1 MSSDNPFRIKQKKP
15 SQVETETI
23 EKIIKKRLNPKPK
36 GKAVKFTWKG
46 LTDFAHIFGT
56 NIFSPQK
63 LSRIKELMGDKDKA
77 KEKDY
82 IDFFEDIEKSVYSG
96 TQKLGY
102 AIGDIITT
110 GIDMGASVIGKETE
124 LTEKLTEVYE
134 ENKIAEPETLLGKIT
149 EVLTQYAI
157 PGGAGFKIMN
167 RVKRLSGIQKLSA
180 ATTAVATTL
189 TGVKWGTRVSN
200 IARKSGYMAGAF
212 GIMDFL
218 GSDPDRGNIIY
229 KKEDT
234 EELTGS
240 DLAVARFKNRLRFAS
255 EGATIGGLWPLLGAP
270 AKFGVKW
277 GLLKPLAFTAGVGLK
292 TANTLVVQ
300 PASWLLSKDKYLI
313 PNISKGIRNTTAYTS
328 EKIFNPIV
336 QLGLKD
342 KVKQLP
348 DFEKWRMFSVNAD
361 DPLKSRL
368 KHFDNVLSW
377 FRSIGKNTGQ
387 QFTLTSRAAREI
399 KAKSRTIEK
408 YMESLEKKSYDLAK
422 SFKNQYNTKTTSP
435 SSQEYYLD
443 QVLTYLKGGMRLDQL
458 PSILRDTSKNLKG
471 ELIKVKKTFGD
482 MLPESDLKNFI
493 LNNVNTYMRKSFAV
507 FTNPSYQP
515 EQEVFK
521 GAVKYMEN
529 LIKNNRDLRR
539 AALEESSHIK
549 FKPEAR
555 ITKYAEVLVKKIL
568 NNAKTNGGDP
578 IEILSRISKKQLRLK
593 DVVRSG
599 EELPTA
605 IKRLLGEENNLK
617 SSVLTTSSHAITQT
631 VNKKLADRL
640 AALGVKEGW
649 LFKDEA
655 RATARGI
662 LDAEKI
668 NHIPDL
674 GFLGTRLD
682 KLYASKQIVNAFR
695 GTPGKLDDLIQ
706 SGAYRALLQF
716 KVATQFGKTVLSPAT
731 QVRNVTS
738 ASLFPLANGHI
749 GGRASVSE
757 AFKMTLDDIFGA
769 GKVLD
774 EHALI
779 TNIEDKIRRGV
790 IDENIVASELGAVLK
805 DIKKGSINTLDGLY
819 NKLTNGKFMKTAT
832 RVYAGGDNLWKWF
845 GDEYVQSQLKSTYK
859 NLNALKAW
867 FPEIQGQKFIARD
880 LFSNKLKTYDDA
892 IKEAASWYIRNT
904 YPTYSKVPEAIKAI
918 RKLPFGN
925 FVSFPAEMM
934 RTSFNI
940 MNIAGKE
947 ISSTNPL
954 LRQIGYRRMIGA
966 YTVLGGAGSAALNI
980 SSELTGVTL
989 EELDAYKKSFAAP
1002 WHKNSILLPLDK
1014 WVKGKGKAI
1023 NFSYFS
1029 PYDVVQKPFE
1039 AFFATLG
1046 EGRKSNKDWD
1056 DLTLSVMGDT
1066 LSELF
1071 DSFVSEPIGYERILD
1086 VLPRGK
1092 FGREGQKKAGGYV
1105 YSDTDSPGDKWTKSF
1120 AHILQGVEPGV
1131 STTGRKIASAI
1142 QDDVKSGGQP
1152 YSLRDEL
1159 LALFSGIRII
1169 DVDVPRSMEY
1179 KITSYKYDKRAVT
1192 KAEPFYSLKNA
1203 MSRGPDVMAD
1213 EFRQIQ
1219 DESFRVQQE
1228 FYYVLQDALAMGLT
1242 KRDAKKILKA
1252 RGLGKK
1258 EIRQLFRGKFTPAN
1272 YNKDLMEK
1280 RYINAKKAYP
1290 DQKVIKSYFY
1300 PKAELNRVIR
1310 KYKNKSLKYEED
1322 KGTSILDTIKDAII
1336 PPAGAAEPI
1345 IDTDLQSINRVQTPP
1360 LPKTPAPMKQM
1371 SGLASLQKN
1380 PMTGLTR
1387 TESAL
1392 LSPSEQVIARRT

>member
-1 MSSDNPFRIKQKKP
+1 MASNLPFKPKKDLEY
-15 SQVETETI
+15 SIDEESVN
-23 EKIIKKRLNPKPK
+23 KIIQKRFNPKK
-36 GKAVKFTWKG
+36 KQVKFTWEGAKNLLKG
-46 LTDFAHIFGT
+46 KFGT
-56 NIFSPQK
+56 AKMSFERWEA
-63 LSRIKELMGDKDKA
+63 LKESNA
-77 KEKDY
+77 EEKDY
-82 IDFFEDIEKSVYSG
+82 IDFFEEIEKSTDKG
-96 TQKLGY
+96 LQNLAY
-102 AIGDIITT
+102 AIGDIVTT
-110 GIDMGASVIGKETE
+110 GIDMGAKMIGKETN
-124 LTEKLTEVYE
+124 LTEAITKIHD
-134 ENKIAEPETLLGKIT
+134 ENRLQSPETLLGKVN
-149 EVLTQYAI
+149 EVLIQYGV
-157 PGGAGFKIMN
+157 PSGAGFKIMN
-167 RVKRLSGIQKLSA
+167 RIKGLNTVKKAKSLSTLAIG
-180 ATTAVATTL
+180 ATAT
-189 TGVKWGTRVSN
+189 N
-200 IARKSGYMAGAF
+200 IASKSGYMAGAF
-212 GIMDFL
+212 GIADYL
-218 GSDPDRGNIIY
+218 ASEPGRGTIIL
-229 KKEDT
+229 KEENT
-234 EELTGS
+234 EGLSGS
-240 DLAVARFKNRLRFAS
+240 DLAAARFKNRLRFAA
-255 EGATIGGLWPLLGAP
+255 EGTIIGGGFSLLGKP
-270 AKFGVKW
+270 ASL
-277 GLLKPLAFTAGVGLK
+277 GLKYGLMKPLGLGMKYGVGP
-292 TANTLVVQ
+292 VVGG
-300 PASWLLSKDKYLI
+300 ASWLLSKDKYVI
-313 PNISKGIRNTTAYTS
+313 PTAAKALREGTSYSLERIISPLLVGKL
-328 EKIFNPIV
+328 P
-336 QLGLKD
+336 
-342 KVKQLP
+342 VKTQLP
-348 DFEKWRMFSVNAD
+348 AYEKWKLFSVNSNK
-361 DPLKSRL
+361 PLEGRL
-368 KHFDNVLSW
+368 KKLDNILSW
-377 FRSIGKNTGQ
+377 FRSIGPMTGK
-387 QFTLTSRAAREI
+387 QFHLTSRAAREI
-399 KAKSRTIEK
+399 KARSRTIEK
-408 YMESLEKKSYDLAK
+408 YLESIEKKSYDLAK
-422 SFKNQYNTKTTSP
+422 AFKNQHNTKTTSP
-435 SSQEYYLD
+435 SSEKHYLD
-443 QVLTYLKGGMRLDQL
+443 QVLTYLQGGVRLDQL
-458 PSILRDTSKNLKG
+458 PTILQSSSKNLKG
-471 ELIKVKKTFGD
+471 ELIKIKKTFGD
-482 MLPESDLKNFI
+482 MLPESELKNYI
-493 LNNVNTYMRKSFAV
+493 LKNLNTYMRKSFAIFTDPTYKPDKKV
-507 FTNPSYQP
+507 FD
-515 EQEVFK
+515 
-521 GAVKYMEN
+521 GAVNYMVN
-529 LIKNNRDLRR
+529 LIKNNRDLRK
-539 AALEESSHIK
+539 AALEEPSHFG
-549 FKPEAR
+549 FKPEAKVK
-555 ITKYAEVLVKKIL
+555 KYAETLVNKIL
-568 NNAKTNGGDP
+568 HEGKTNGGDP
-578 IEILSRISKKQLRLK
+578 LEVLKKISKEQLRLK
-593 DVVRSG
+593 DMVKTG

-605 IKRLLGEENNLK
+605 IKRLLKEENNLK
-617 SSVLTTSSHAITQT
+617 SAVLTTSSHAITQT
-631 VNKKLADRL
+631 VNKKLFDRL

-655 RATARGI
+655 RGTARGI
-662 LDAEKI
+662 LDVEKI
-668 NHIPDL
+668 KHVPGL
-674 GFLGTRLD
+674 GFLGSRLD
-682 KLYASKQIVNAFR
+682 KMYASKQVAEAFR
-695 GTPGKLDDLIQ
+695 GTPGKLDNLIQ
-706 SGAYRALLQF
+706 HGAYRALLQL

-749 GGRASVSE
+749 GGGASVTE
-757 AFKMTLDDIFGA
+757 AFKMTMDDIFGA
-769 GKVLD
+769 GKVVD
-774 EHALI
+774 EKVLI
-779 TNIEDKIRRGV
+779 DKIEDKIRRGV

-805 DIKKGSINTLDGLY
+805 DIRKGSINTLDGLY

-1120 AHILQGVEPGV
+1120 AHILHGVEPGV